1 MKKKSDFYTAL
12 EETEL
17 KKQKTSSELQSQNS
31 KPLIVHIPREAH
43 KQLARL
49 KLELDQKSIKTV
61 VAEALNDLFIKYN
74 YPPIA

>member
-12 EETEL
+12 EETEF
-17 KKQKTSSELQSQNS
+17 KKQEASSELQSGNS

-43 KQLARL
+43 KQLALL

-61 VAEALNDLFIKYN
+61 VTEALNDLFIKYN